1 MKDVYYNISMTFPR
15 GYQQKKKNLQ
25 DENNRTNNKDNKNK
39 NENNSLNPPITTIG
53 EAVKEAIET
62 REEVVVEG
70 TQTAG
75 ELTGITENQQDKNIL
90 NTSKENIDDKTNLN
104 NITKDN
110 SKLEVNV
117 INSPNE
123 TASLSKEEK
132 IILNPKESENGKEA
146 TITTVTTIPTEGVN
160 VEAETEFTVPLKE
173 KEENIKAENNV
184 QVNPM
189 TATHSHES
197 IAESK
202 DLEKFS
208 PSTEQETSQL
218 KTKVKPEYYDEKIK
232 PSAITKEPDRKI
244 LPSSSSSLPSSQE
257 QQTKNIDTSNPFIMY
272 TQFWQYIMSNWFN
285 TYDEFLR
292 NFMKMNSFWFEKS
305 QNE

>member
-25 DENNRTNNKDNKNK
+25 DENNRTKNNDNTNKDK
-39 NENNSLNPPITTIG
+39 NNSLNPPITTIG

-90 NTSKENIDDKTNLN
+90 NNSKENLDDKTNLN
-104 NITKDN
+104 NLTKDN

-173 KEENIKAENNV
+173 KEKNIKAENNV

-189 TATHSHES
+189 TTAPSHES
-197 IAESK
+197 ISESK

-208 PSTEQETSQL
+208 PSTEQEPSQL
-218 KTKVKPEYYDEKIK
+218 KTKGKPESYDENIK
-232 PSAITKEPDRKI
+232 PSAITKELDRKI
-244 LPSSSSSLPSSQE
+244 LPSSSQE
-257 QQTKNIDTSNPFIMY
+257 QQTKNIDTYNPFIMY
-272 TQFWQYIMSNWFN
+272 TQVWQYIMSNWFN

-292 NFMKMNSFWFEKS
+292 NFMKMNSFWFGKS